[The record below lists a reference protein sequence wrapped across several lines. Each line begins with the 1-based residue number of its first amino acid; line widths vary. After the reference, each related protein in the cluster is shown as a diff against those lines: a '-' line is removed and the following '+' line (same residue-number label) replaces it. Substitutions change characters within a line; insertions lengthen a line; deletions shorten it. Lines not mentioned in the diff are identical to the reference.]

1 MRFLMRE
8 IAGWLLLIVGL
19 FILYSCFVMLANERP
34 PRIIEAAPLTLI
46 GIIVFRGGIQ
56 LLKVAV
62 AARICVLAQE
72 RLEQSG
78 PVVGRPAATPRR
90 AAWVPPSRRTS

>member
-8 IAGWLLLIVGL
+8 IAGWLLLVIGL

-34 PRIIEAAPLTLI
+34 PRIIEAVPLTLI
-46 GIIVFRGGIQ
+46 GVIVFRGGIQ

-62 AARICVLAQE
+62 AARICLRAQE
-72 RLEQSG
+72 QLEKGG
-78 PVVGRPAATPRR
+78 PAVGRPTATVRR
-90 AAWVPPSRRTS
+90 AAWVPPSRRVS